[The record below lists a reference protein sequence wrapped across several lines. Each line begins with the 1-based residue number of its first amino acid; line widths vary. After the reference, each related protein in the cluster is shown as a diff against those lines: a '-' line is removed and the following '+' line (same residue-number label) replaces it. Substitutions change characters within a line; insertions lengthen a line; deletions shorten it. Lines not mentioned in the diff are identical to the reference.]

1 MKKHLQAVGSKCML
15 LLSTVIFSQLTFGQ
29 VGIFNKAEFGVT
41 IAPSNFLG
49 DLGGNYGKGTSFL
62 KDNNFSQTRMFFG
75 VHFSGYPMDWLG
87 LRAAANYGSVSGDDA
102 VITGKGGLEEAR
114 KMRNLSFKSNIL
126 EAFVAAEI
134 YPTVFLEQDPSDVY
148 HKIRPY
154 AVGGVG
160 VFHFNPKSKDPASN
174 NYVSLKG
181 LSTEGQGFSQMPD
194 RKQYSL
200 TQIML
205 PMGAGIKYFLND
217 NVSLSLEIVMRKTF
231 TDYIDD
237 VSTTY
242 IDPTLFDQNF
252 GAGTY
257 KAQLAYRMADKRATS
272 LGNSRGGDKRG
283 TPTNNDS
290 YYTAGFKLSFTL
302 GNSDPYS
309 KSMRCPT
316 IRY

>member
-29 VGIFNKAEFGVT
+29 VGILNKAELGVT

-49 DLGGNYGKGTSFL
+49 DLGGNYGKGTAFL
-62 KDNNFSQTRMFFG
+62 KDNNFSQTRMFYG
-75 VHFSGYPMDWLG
+75 VHFSSYPMDWLG
-87 LRAAANYGSVSGDDA
+87 VRLALNYGTVSGDDA
-102 VITGKGGLEEAR
+102 TIKGKGGYEEAR
-114 KMRNLSFKSNIL
+114 KVRNLSFKSSIVETFL
-126 EAFVAAEI
+126 AAEI
-134 YPTVFLEQDPSDVY
+134 YPTVFLEMDPSDLY

-160 VFHFNPKSKDPASN
+160 LFHFNPKSKDPATG

-181 LSTEGQGFSQMPD
+181 LSTEGQGFPEYAD
-194 RKQYSL
+194 RKEYSL
-200 TQIML
+200 TQVML
-205 PMGAGIKYFLND
+205 PLGAGIKYFIND
-217 NVSLSLEIVMRKTF
+217 NVSLSLEVIMRKTF

-237 VSTTY
+237 VSNTY
-242 IDPTLFDQNF
+242 IDPALFDKNF
-252 GAGTY
+252 GVGSY
-257 KAQLAYRMADKRATS
+257 QSQLAYRMADKRATN

-302 GNSDPYS
+302 GNSNPYS
-309 KSMRCPT
+309 NSMRCPT